1 MQPLS
6 ALLRTTSAAATGLV
20 SRTSPLPGFAA
31 LLGDL
36 GTGLAGGERQADAVP
51 GKGLPS
57 GLTAAATLPEAVQFV
72 AAAVG
77 PVPVASMLNQVA
89 TPPAVPTVAS
99 AKSTPPVPVAPI
111 VNSAPTTPAIVVD
124 AVPVATANT
133 AASSPVGGTTTMP
146 STVRAG
152 MTTAVPSRPVVA
164 MAATAIARPLSLLPG
179 KPLAAILDDEVT
191 ADAPVAPQPEAIA
204 VAMTVVPARVATKA
218 AVPTRAPLVRPDGD
232 AEPAEE
238 DGDAATPVRRRK
250 GDATPTIDTAQPP
263 VVATMVVPAAAVLPG
278 DAETPIAPDA
288 EETPDQPHAAILAA
302 PPEAAWAGS
311 HDTATPSPAPAPRS
325 AGKGAIA
332 SRPAEARP
340 ARMASRP
347 NPSVETIA
355 VPVGADAPAVAPP
368 VRPVAPEPVAVPA
381 EGHTNVPPSIATND
395 VALPAGEARPRAA
408 VRAGSLP
415 TPGRNGAVPVAP
427 QAGVPA
433 DFVPLVAVNGA
444 VPASPTIAAPPPAV
458 AQPRFVGEDVELPVA
473 VMVAA
478 PPPAVAQNRVV
489 GEDVELP
496 VADIVAAPRPRRS
509 VATAAAPAIAQE
521 ASESSLATPA
531 AITASPPVREERRVD
546 VAPAPTFVPAP
557 RERIA
562 GEGSAPVVTVAAPT
576 IDASATPA
584 PRERIVG
591 EADAPVVM
599 VAAADTAPARTPVV
613 TSATLFS
620 RIAEVAV
627 QDRALNGEVPV
638 DRDAAPARRREGDAP
653 TPAIGGGTLDAA
665 TPRPV
670 AAASAAGQ
678 GTLDTR
684 SDEWMKGMIDRI
696 ETMRGE
702 GARGNETRIRLSP
715 DALGSVEIAIHHGED
730 GMQVRF
736 ASDNP
741 DAARLL
747 SDAQPRLAELAEAR
761 GLKLGGMQVDVG
773 GQRQQRAP
781 SQDPPAGQTS
791 NRTRSAEPRGD
802 TPSTDTRIA

>member
-57 GLTAAATLPEAVQFV
+57 GLTAAATLPEAVPFV

-77 PVPVASMLNQVA
+77 PVPVAPMLNPVA
-89 TPPAVPTVAS
+89 TPRAVPTVAS
-99 AKSTPPVPVAPI
+99 AKNTPPVPVAPI

-133 AASSPVGGTTTMP
+133 AASSPVGGTTTMPSTVRVGIMP

-218 AVPTRAPLVRPDGD
+218 AVLTRAPLVRPDGD

-288 EETPDQPHAAILAA
+288 AETPDQPHAAILAA
-302 PPEAAWAGS
+302 PPEAAGAGS

-415 TPGRNGAVPVAP
+415 TRGRNGAVPVAA
-427 QAGVPA
+427 QAGVPV

-444 VPASPTIAAPPPAV
+444 VPASPTTAAPPPAV
-458 AQPRFVGEDVELPVA
+458 AQP
-473 VMVAA
+473 
-478 PPPAVAQNRVV
+478 RVV

-584 PRERIVG
+584 PRERIAG
-591 EADAPVVM
+591 EADAPMVM
-599 VAAADTAPARTPVV
+599 VAAADTARVRTPVV

-638 DRDAAPARRREGDAP
+638 DRDVAPARRREGDAP

-781 SQDPPAGQTS
+781 SQDTPAGQTS